1 MLMEKLSAGRQI
13 SGRGAAD
20 DLRAR
25 LSAIKRGSDDMA
37 GTLRQA
43 VINRWT
49 LLADIGAVGTG
60 RLSQRQSNASSSSR
74 RDTEAPGDSPPTA
87 P

>member
-37 GTLRQA
+37 ATLRQA

-60 RLSQRQSNASSSSR
+60 RLSQRQSNASSSSSR
-74 RDTEAPGDSPPTA
+74 RDTEAPDSPPTA